1 MSEYI
6 CGIDTGG
13 TFTDTVVIERAS
25 GRVVTNKA
33 LSTREDFA
41 RGLLESLDGA
51 ARILDLDG
59 DQLLQ
64 RTEQV
69 IVGTTVG
76 TNAFL
81 ERKGATTGLL
91 VTRGFRDTLHIMR
104 GIGRVAGLSPEDAMM
119 LEHSYKPAPI
129 VPKRLIREVDER
141 IDGDGDVLVE
151 PDREAVLA
159 ATQEL
164 VDLGVEALSICLL
177 WAFKEPAHERLVRDW
192 VAEAHPELYLSCS
205 HEVAP
210 KIGEYERFAATTI
223 NAYVGPITRR
233 YIQNVSDSVRRRGYE
248 GRLLVMGCNGGVR
261 GAKAA
266 AEEAIVTVNSGP
278 AGGVTGTAALGR
290 HIGRPHAITADVGGT
305 SFDVGLVHGGVVERG
320 DTTVLGQYEFFIPAI
335 DVRSIGAGGG
345 SIAWLDE
352 QRHTLR
358 VGPQSAGSDP
368 GPVCYGR
375 GGTQPTLTDA
385 ALVLGYLSEK
395 SFLGRGGRLDVE
407 AARDALAALG
417 EQLGLDAD
425 DVAAGV
431 VRIAEAHMADLIRSS
446 VVSRGHDPRDFSI
459 FAFGGAGPLHA
470 AGFARDLNVS
480 SVIVPAGNSASVWS
494 AYGVGTSDIRHV
506 HEYAGRFPEPFDVA
520 AISAVCHDLVDRAE
534 RRLDEEEVD
543 RSATTLVFEG
553 GLRYTSQLHELYV
566 PLRGAPDV
574 DAADMDATVAAFE
587 DTYGRVFG
595 EEAGFR
601 HAGVELVD
609 FRLTSI
615 TAVDR
620 PGLADV
626 EVAAPN
632 GTRAPTRMV
641 RFVGGPHGDQR
652 VETAVLDGDA
662 FAVDERVR
670 GPVVIEL
677 PGTSIAVAPDY
688 EVTRD
693 RSGSFV
699 LTSNGERMGAA
710 A

>member
-1 MSEYI
+1 MSQYI

-25 GRVVTNKA
+25 GHVVTNKA
-33 LSTREDFA
+33 LSTPDDFA
-41 RGLLESLDGA
+41 RGLFESLDGA
-51 ARILDLDG
+51 ARLIDLDG
-59 DQLLQ
+59 EQLLR

-81 ERKGATTGLL
+81 ERKGAVTAML

-104 GIGRVAGLSPEDAMM
+104 GVGRVAGLSPEDAMM
-119 LEHSYKPAPI
+119 LEHSDKPAPL
-129 VPKRLIREVDER
+129 VPKTLIREVDER
-141 IDGDGDVLVE
+141 IDADGDVLLV
-151 PDREAVLA
+151 PDRDAVLA

-164 VDLGVEALSICLL
+164 VDAGAQALSICLL
-177 WAFKEPAHERLVRDW
+177 WAFKEPGHERLVRDW
-192 VAEAHPELYLSCS
+192 VREAHPDLYLSCS

-210 KIGEYERFAATTI
+210 KIGEYERFAATAI
-223 NAYVGPITRR
+223 NAYVGPVTRR
-233 YIQNVSDSVRRRGYE
+233 YIETVSDSVRERGYG

-266 AEEAIVTVNSGP
+266 AEEAIVTLNSGP

-305 SFDVGLVHGGVVERG
+305 SFDVGLIHGGVIESG
-320 DTTVLGQYEFFIPAI
+320 DMTVLGQYEFFIPAI

-345 SIAWLDE
+345 SVAWLDE
-352 QRHTLR
+352 QRRTLR

-375 GGTQPTLTDA
+375 GGTLPTLTDA
-385 ALVLGYLSEK
+385 ALVLGYLSEQ

-407 AARDALAALG
+407 AAREALG
-417 EQLGLDAD
+417 DLGRELGLEAD

-431 VRIAEAHMADLIRSS
+431 VRIAEARMADLIRSS

-506 HEYAGRFPEPFDVA
+506 HEYASLFPEPFDLD
-520 AISAVCHDLVDRAE
+520 AINAVCADLVAKAD
-534 RRLDEEEVD
+534 RRLDEEQVD
-543 RSATTLVFEG
+543 RSATTLLFEG
-553 GLRYTSQLHELYV
+553 GLRYRSQLHEVYV
-566 PLRGAPDV
+566 QLQGAP
-574 DAADMDATVAAFE
+574 AITQADMDQTVAAFE
-587 DTYGRVFG
+587 DAYGRVFG

-609 FRLTSI
+609 FRLTSV
-615 TAVDR
+615 TSVDR
-620 PGLADV
+620 PSLPEVSGAIADDG
-626 EVAAPN
+626 ERR
-632 GTRAPTRMV
+632 TRRV
-641 RFVGGPHGDQR
+641 RFVGGRHDAER
-652 VETAVLDGDA
+652 VEALVLDGER
-662 FAVDERVR
+662 FAAGREVR
-670 GPVVIEL
+670 GPVIVEL

-688 EVTRD
+688 TVTRD
-693 RSGSFV
+693 ATGSFV
-699 LTSNGERMGAA
+699 LTRHAD
-710 A
+710 